1 MYIGTV
7 YPRPADQN
15 NLLNVK
21 LRVFTL
27 EDRLSVGSGVVGRRS
42 NSTVSLLVLSGDPV
56 KVDLLVL
63 YLS

>member
-42 NSTVSLLVLSGDPV
+42 ISTVSLLALSGDPV

-63 YLS
+63 CVS

>member
-7 YPRPADQN
+7 YPRPADKN

-42 NSTVSLLVLSGDPV
+42 ISTVSLLVLSGDPV